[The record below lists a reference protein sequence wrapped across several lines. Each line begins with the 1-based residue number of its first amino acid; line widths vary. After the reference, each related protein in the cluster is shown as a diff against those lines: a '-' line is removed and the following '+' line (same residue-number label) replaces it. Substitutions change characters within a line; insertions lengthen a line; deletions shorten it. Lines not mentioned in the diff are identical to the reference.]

1 MRRVLRILKII
12 RRRRWKWLLKIALKL
27 KAPKRATTT
36 PKTIVRKQKVVV
48 LKRPPPFILK
58 VPVNIAKTLMCTRH
72 WSWNVLNAFGTITTR
87 FVLYAITRSPR
98 REITS
103 KRAFFGV
110 TIVEQLHTK
119 TPRRWKPI
127 FIHLQ
132 KRRTKKRTNFHP
144 FQIAVYL
151 PILSL
156 VYNKVFKIVSRV
168 LSIYL
173 SRVLTDPC

>member
-1 MRRVLRILKII
+1 M
-12 RRRRWKWLLKIALKL
+12 ALKL

-36 PKTIVRKQKVVV
+36 RKTIVRKHKVVA
-48 LKRPPPFILK
+48 LKRPPLFTLK
-58 VPVNIAKTLMCTRH
+58 VPVNIAKTLICTRH

-87 FVLYAITRSPR
+87 FLLYEITRSPR

-103 KRAFFGV
+103 KTAFFGV

-127 FIHLQ
+127 FSHLL
-132 KRRTKKRTNFHP
+132 KKRTRKRTSFHP

-151 PILSL
+151 TLF
-156 VYNKVFKIVSRV
+156 VTGKVFKTVSRGPV
-168 LSIYL
+168 NLFVACFNWSLLSY
-173 SRVLTDPC
+173 